1 MSNYTKFFLEKLNN
15 RCYIEN
21 SIIIIRLI
29 IKNFSNMAKKYLTV
43 SQQLEMLKNNQLD
56 ELIEYTKEHNLNY
69 NVVRI
74 LLNRLKEAVTVQD
87 STSIH

>member
-1 MSNYTKFFLEKLNN
+1 
-15 RCYIEN
+15 
-21 SIIIIRLI
+21 
-29 IKNFSNMAKKYLTV
+29 MAKKYLTV

-74 LLNRLKEAVTVQD
+74 LLNRLKEAVAVKD
-87 STSIH
+87 SSSIH

>member
-1 MSNYTKFFLEKLNN
+1 
-15 RCYIEN
+15 
-21 SIIIIRLI
+21 
-29 IKNFSNMAKKYLTV
+29 MAKKYLTV

-74 LLNRLKEAVTVQD
+74 LIIRLKEAVTAQD
-87 STSIH
+87 SISIH

>member
-1 MSNYTKFFLEKLNN
+1 
-15 RCYIEN
+15 
-21 SIIIIRLI
+21 
-29 IKNFSNMAKKYLTV
+29 MAKKYLTV

-69 NVVRI
+69 NVVRV
-74 LLNRLKEAVTVQD
+74 LLNRLKEVVTVQD